1 MNIIFKHQQCNICGN
16 DDIQQIGIPSIPG
29 KFIENRIK
37 FPEISIVRCKYCGFY
52 YTDPMPIE
60 GITELYDSQYFKS
73 RSTEWWQKAR
83 RELIPKVR
91 FDVIQRHL
99 KSLKPRFLEIGCGP
113 GYGLEEAKRRNW
125 QIYGQ
130 DVTDVFAKKI
140 KEKLGVEIYVGELEQ
155 ANFKEK
161 FFDVVYLDSVIEHVS
176 EPAKF
181 LKEIR
186 RIVKPDGLIYIV
198 TPNVDALINRFRD
211 LIFKILRMNKT
222 SRLSPFESP
231 YHIGGFTEYSFK
243 LMCRKNGFGVRY
255 LKICSGKNEWR
266 KYAKQGWQ
274 IKARHLLYY
283 PVYLFGEIIG
293 RGITIE
299 ALISPKSLGN

>member
-1 MNIIFKHQQCNICGN
+1 MNIIFRHQRCNICGN
-16 DDIQQIGIPSIPG
+16 DDVRRIGTPFIPEEFR
-29 KFIENRIK
+29 KNRVEL
-37 FPEISIVRCKYCGFY
+37 PDLSIVRCKYCGFY
-52 YTDPMPIE
+52 YVNPMPIE
-60 GITELYDSQYFKS
+60 GMDQLYGNQYFVN
-73 RSTEWWQKAR
+73 RLTEWWQKAR
-83 RELIPKVR
+83 VETIPKR
-91 FDVIQRHL
+91 RLDIIQEYL
-99 KSLKPRFLEIGCGP
+99 KPIKPRFLEVGCGP
-113 GYGLEEAKRRNW
+113 GYGMREAKRRNW

-161 FFDVVYLDSVIEHVS
+161 FFDGVYLDSVIEHVP
-176 EPAKF
+176 EPAKL
-181 LKEIR
+181 LKKIK
-186 RIVKPDGLIYIV
+186 RIVKPDGLIYII

-243 LMCRKNGFGVRY
+243 LMCRKNGFEVRY
-255 LKICSGKNEWR
+255 FRIYSGKNEWR
-266 KYAKQGWQ
+266 KQAKKSWG
-274 IKARHLLYY
+274 IKIRHLLYY

-299 ALISPKSLGN
+299 ALISSNSLGN